1 MRQTRFL
8 TGKWLKPELLVI
20 LAALLA
26 TLPAYMTDYTVI
38 MLTSIFMYVVITVS
52 WTIFS
57 GPTRLISLA
66 SAAFFGVG
74 IYTSAVLG
82 KVLPLAVVIAA
93 GGGLSLVLALFI
105 GLLTLRLRGMYF
117 IIFTFGMS
125 ELIKNFLLWWETNQ
139 TGTVGRWVTKV
150 GHLEVYYIMLGILAL
165 TLLAAFLVRRS
176 RFGLALQ
183 SVGHNEQAAAHSGVN
198 VTLMKTFAFAI
209 SAFFMGAAGA
219 IMATR
224 WAYIDPRIAFSP
236 LFSFMPVMMAIFGGL
251 GTLYGPILGAAI
263 FTYLAEVLMT
273 KFAYYYMLLFGI
285 VLVAAILYL
294 PRGLSGLI
302 GKWWQEN
309 RASRFLARWQERTEG
324 DIVGGFKTK
333 Q

>member
-1 MRQTRFL
+1 MSAARFL
-8 TGKWLKPELLVI
+8 SGKWLKPELLVI

-26 TLPAYMTDYTVI
+26 TLPAYMADYTVI

-74 IYTSAVLG
+74 IYTSAVWG
-82 KVLPLAVVIAA
+82 KALPLAVVIAA

-125 ELIKNFLLWWETNQ
+125 ELIKSSLLWWETNQ
-139 TGTVGRWVTKV
+139 TGTVGRWVTKI
-150 GHLEVYYIMLGILAL
+150 GHIEVYYIMLGILAL
-165 TLLAAFLVRRS
+165 TLLAAFLVRHS

-183 SVGHNEQAAAHSGVN
+183 SIGHNEQAAAHSGVN
-198 VTLMKTFAFAI
+198 VTLMKTFAFAM
-209 SAFFMGAAGA
+209 SAFFMGATGA

-224 WAYIDPRIAFSP
+224 WAYIDPRISFNP

-263 FTYLAEVLMT
+263 FTYLEEYLIT
-273 KFAYYYMLLFGI
+273 EFAYYYMLLFGI

-294 PRGLSGLI
+294 PNGVSGLI
-302 GKWWQEN
+302 SKWWRRRSEIRNKGQPRTIN
-309 RASRFLARWQERTEG
+309 RQR
-324 DIVGGFKTK
+324 
-333 Q
+333 